1 MRNLAMSLPNRLS
14 ESYDRVATEYTARI
28 ADELA
33 AKPLDRALL
42 LAFAEQVGALGPI
55 CDLGCGPG
63 HVAAFLASAGA
74 TVEGIDLSSGMI
86 AHARQRFPTLAFHQ
100 GDMRSLAIAD
110 ATFGGI
116 AAFYSIIH
124 LAPSELVP
132 TFQEWWRVLRPAGS
146 VLVAFHSG
154 DSVVHLDSWWDQPV
168 DLDFRFLP
176 ADAVA
181 TALQQAHFSIEATV
195 RRAPYPGVEHP
206 SERVYLLA
214 RKNS

>member
-1 MRNLAMSLPNRLS
+1 
-14 ESYDRVATEYTARI
+14 
-28 ADELA
+28 
-33 AKPLDRALL
+33 LDRALL

-74 TVEGIDLSSGMI
+74 AVEGIDLSSGMI

-116 AAFYSIIH
+116 IAFYSIIH
-124 LAPSELVP
+124 LAPSELIP

-176 ADAVA
+176 TDAVA